1 MDRNTCP
8 LDYDAHSIGVRPH
21 AAVALAPNKGFRAI
35 LEAIVT
41 TCNLLGDSPRY
52 WKYTGE
58 TSPHHWKDGGLCLT
72 NAGRWRSDSCLWFI
86 KKNGWEHVPPP
97 IYDELRCLVDALPNE
112 EPPTAEPTPQTDW
125 VERAPLPRKRQPE
138 KPWTPH
144 PLEPQRAKPADW
156 TPHPPEPQRAKPAD
170 AKPVPQAGPWTPYPP
185 DPQPVKPAEAKPV
198 PQAVSR
204 PVVHAPQAVHRP
216 VVPQATVRT
225 QHDDIRQRLFSDSTQ
240 RQLFA
245 QHVPQRPQ
253 KATLQG
259 TPSGLSP
266 VPANVSPGDT
276 QDCAMD
282 NKDQPNPDAAIV
294 DLTTGAEDSTRQGAT
309 DDSSAANPVEER
321 LSETTVHTP
330 SISGSDASRRDRL
343 VSRARLER
351 LHEEKHR
358 VDKEHKNTL
367 EKLLELDTKRR
378 ILESEIDQTQAE
390 LVEEEEASNRSL
402 STSVKS
408 SRK

>member
-1 MDRNTCP
+1 MKRFEMALFDKQGRWTQNTCP
-8 LDYDAHSIGVRPH
+8 LDYDAHSIGVHPH
-21 AAVALAPNKGFRAI
+21 AAVAFAPNKGFRAI
-35 LEAIVT
+35 LEAILT
-41 TCNLLGDSPRY
+41 TCNLLGDSPRC
-52 WKYTGE
+52 WRYTGE

-112 EPPTAEPTPQTDW
+112 EPPAAEPTPQADW

-138 KPWTPH
+138 KP
-144 PLEPQRAKPADW
+144 W

-198 PQAVSR
+198 PEAVSR
-204 PVVHAPQAVHRP
+204 PAVPVPQAVPRP
-216 VVPQATVRT
+216 VVPQATART
-225 QHDDIRQRLFSDSTQ
+225 QHDDIRQRLFSDSMQ

-282 NKDQPNPDAAIV
+282 NKEQLNTDAAIV

-367 EKLLELDTKRR
+367 ERLIELDTKRR
-378 ILESEIDQTQAE
+378 LLESEIDQTQTA
-390 LVEEEEASNRSL
+390 LVEEEEEASNRSL